1 MPRTDRE
8 ERTRCSKGSQISYIK
23 EPEPEISIPPVVARE
38 EHHVSWPLS
47 FLRGA
52 LKQLTF
58 IVKTSVDNWEGLL
71 FWNIFSLMSRV
82 ETIST
87 QGPKT
92 RSIYENYLCTS
103 NSLGALQFIP
113 LNRAPMLRWDLTKS
127 AQSVNRFS
135 RAGQGLKRKKKIR
148 QHCNMTPA
156 SSETEEGVFFPKSVC
171 ISF

>member
-1 MPRTDRE
+1 MSRTKTRQRGK
-8 ERTRCSKGSQISYIK
+8 RTKYPKGTQISYLK
-23 EPEPEISIPPVVARE
+23 EPEPEISIPPVGARE

-87 QGPKT
+87 QSPKT
-92 RSIYENYLCTS
+92 KSIYENYLCTS
-103 NSLGALQFIP
+103 NTQGVLHFIP
-113 LNRAPMLRWDLTKS
+113 LNGAPTLRWDLTKS

-135 RAGQGLKRKKKIR
+135 RAGARINKKKE
-148 QHCNMTPA
+148 N
-156 SSETEEGVFFPKSVC
+156 
-171 ISF
+171 

>member
-1 MPRTDRE
+1 MCQKD
-8 ERTRCSKGSQISYIK
+8 SDIYLK

-52 LKQLTF
+52 LKQLTL
-58 IVKTSVDNWEGLL
+58 IVKPSVDNWEGLL

-87 QGPKT
+87 QSPKT
-92 RSIYENYLCTS
+92 KSIYENYLCTS
-103 NSLGALQFIP
+103 NTQGVLHFIP
-113 LNRAPMLRWDLTKS
+113 LNGAPTLRWDLTKS

-135 RAGQGLKRKKKIR
+135 RAGARIKRKLDNNVAWPQPVLR
-148 QHCNMTPA
+148 VQQVC
-156 SSETEEGVFFPKSVC
+156 FFPSMLVYHFNYRQVIRSVLG
-171 ISF
+171 